1 MLRAILEPGE
11 NFSCDKSVIRQ
22 ALWLQ
27 VDSHNP
33 STAIYWRE
41 ARKINILSSFSQI
54 VKHQNQFDDRDGGSP
69 VNAAVTPW
77 KEKPGL
83 RHPSIWGLSTLSIL
97 FFFSNSSLS
106 SSCLSSY
113 LASSPPLFS
122 FYLPPPYKH
131 IPIQG
136 KLCHPC
142 HHCFISRVLNLVRV

>member
-11 NFSCDKSVIRQ
+11 NFNCDRSVIRQ
-22 ALWLQ
+22 ALWPQ

-41 ARKINILSSFSQI
+41 ARKINILSSFSQT
-54 VKHQNQFDDRDGGSP
+54 VKHQNQFNGRDGGSP

-83 RHPSIWGLSTLSIL
+83 PHPSILGFSSLSLSIL
-97 FFFSNSSLS
+97 FFSSNSSLS
-106 SSCLSSY
+106 SFRLSSY

-122 FYLPPPYKH
+122 FYLHLPQTNIGETVSSPSLPLYFKR
-131 IPIQG
+131 
-136 KLCHPC
+136 
-142 HHCFISRVLNLVRV
+142 S